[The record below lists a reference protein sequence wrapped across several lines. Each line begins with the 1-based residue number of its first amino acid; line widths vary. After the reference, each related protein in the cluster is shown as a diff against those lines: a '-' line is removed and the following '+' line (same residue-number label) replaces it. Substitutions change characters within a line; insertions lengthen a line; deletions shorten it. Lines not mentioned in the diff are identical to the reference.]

1 MSSRTDS
8 VLEFDQIRTIL
19 ANYAVTEYGQQR
31 LGSLSPTL
39 EESKVLAALRDTSD
53 ARKVIDTVGNPPLTA
68 MKELRPMLTIAEKG
82 GMLLPEQLERI
93 QQFISSCRRMKT
105 YLKKAEAADAVSYTH
120 LDVYKRQ
127 PQYDD
132 LETIIASAWNFHRK
146 R

>member
-53 ARKVIDTVGNPPLTA
+53 ARKVIDTVGC
-68 MKELRPMLTIAEKG
+68 
-82 GMLLPEQLERI
+82 
-93 QQFISSCRRMKT
+93 SCRNN
-105 YLKKAEAADAVSYTH
+105 
-120 LDVYKRQ
+120 
-127 PQYDD
+127 
-132 LETIIASAWNFHRK
+132 WNGFSSLSLPAGG
-146 R
+146 

>member
-105 YLKKAEAADAVSYTH
+105 YLKKA
-120 LDVYKRQ
+120 
-127 PQYDD
+127 
-132 LETIIASAWNFHRK
+132 
-146 R
+146 